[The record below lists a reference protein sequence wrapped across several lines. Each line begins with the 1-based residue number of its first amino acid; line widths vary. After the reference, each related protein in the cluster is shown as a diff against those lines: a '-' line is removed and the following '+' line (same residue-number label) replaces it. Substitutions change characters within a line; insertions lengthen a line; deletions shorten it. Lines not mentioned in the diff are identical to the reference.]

1 MLSNKPATFRQSGF
15 RMPLLSR
22 LRLWPVSE
30 GPGGWLPLPP
40 GPLLASTLIYNYNM
54 LYHMGILADVTFIEG
69 TRNRAY
75 SDQEEAF
82 ASVQRMFGE

>member
-1 MLSNKPATFRQSGF
+1 
-15 RMPLLSR
+15 
-22 LRLWPVSE
+22 
-30 GPGGWLPLPP
+30 
-40 GPLLASTLIYNYNM
+40 M